1 MNKKFILVKNLY
13 ITLSIISGSGV
24 LRRVTIRLII
34 GSGVASLIMSIF
46 LRGGETTHVE
56 HGTGFIIG
64 SSIGGFA
71 RLKLEDSVDIFGFNI
86 FDSIRDAFLTTTFYE
101 VVMLEMNDVK

>member
-1 MNKKFILVKNLY
+1 M
-13 ITLSIISGSGV
+13 
-24 LRRVTIRLII
+24 II
-34 GSGVASLIMSIF
+34 GSGVASLIISIF

-56 HGTGFIIG
+56 HVAGCIIG
-64 SSIGGFA
+64 STIGGFA
-71 RLKLEDSVDIFGFNI
+71 RLKLEDSVDVFGFNI